1 MTDRPVFVVGA
12 PRTGTTLMMEILN
25 RHPEIHLFDE
35 VHFFERIWDE
45 RHAIGDLAQPG
56 PRADA
61 FARLRDTVQRFGR
74 DQAVAGVLDDAEFA
88 RRLAAEGGGYRGLMA
103 ALMKAGAE
111 LHGAIRWGDSSP
123 QDVLY
128 AAQILDWFPEA
139 RIIGIVRDPRG
150 FLASYKNYWRR
161 GVASYRERYNP
172 LANALLW
179 RSYMRAL
186 LRLSAGEHRRAVLVV
201 RYEDLVSDPERHV
214 RSFCEHLGVPF
225 EPAMLEVDA
234 TNTSFPGQKAK
245 GIVSTSV
252 DRWRTELT
260 ATEIRL
266 GERIFGGTMRQLG
279 YEPRGKSA
287 GPLSVPEL
295 LRTLAVLPG
304 RLFNILFRT
313 GKPLTLAKV
322 RRVLSS
328 LRAD

>member
-1 MTDRPVFVVGA
+1 
-12 PRTGTTLMMEILN
+12 MMEILN

-45 RHAIGDLAQPG
+45 RRAIGDLADARS
-56 PRADA
+56 RAEA
-61 FARLRDTVQRFGR
+61 FARLRAVVRDWGR
-74 DQAVAGVLDDAEFA
+74 DQAVAGVLDDAEFE

-111 LHGAIRWGDSSP
+111 LHGASRWGDSSP

-128 AAQILDWFPEA
+128 ADQILDWFPEA

-161 GVASYRERYNP
+161 GVTSYRERYVP

-186 LRLSAGEHRRAVLVV
+186 LRLAGGPRRSAVLVV

-214 RSFCEHLGVPF
+214 RRFCEHLGV
-225 EPAMLEVDA
+225 EYAPAMLEVDA
-234 TNTSFPGQKAK
+234 TNTSFPGQQAK
-245 GIVSTSV
+245 GIVASSR
-252 DRWRTELT
+252 DRWRSELT

-266 GERIFGGTMRQLG
+266 GERVFGGTMRELG
-279 YEPRGKSA
+279 YEPLGKAA
-287 GPLSVPEL
+287 GRISVREL
-295 LRTLAVLPG
+295 LHMLAVLPP
-304 RLFNILFRT
+304 RLFHTLVGT
-313 GKPLTLAKV
+313 GKPLTFAKV
-322 RRVLSS
+322 KRVLSS
-328 LRAD
+328 LRAH